1 MKWTAPRIK
10 ACKGV
15 EKVTCLTAGDF
26 ATAHLLDEA
35 GLHLILVGDSLA
47 NTLLGYETTLPV
59 TMEQMLHHTAAVV
72 RGVKQS
78 LVVADMPFMSYQVSD
93 EQALANAGRFLKEAG
108 ADAVKLEGGRLRA
121 TCIRRLTEN
130 GIPVMGHIGLTP
142 QSVRA
147 MGGYKVQGRLP
158 AEAEALLADAAAL
171 EASGVFAIVLECVPR
186 ELAARITEA
195 VSVPTIG
202 IGAGAACDGQVLVT
216 SDMLGIDS
224 SVAPS
229 FVKRFA
235 ELGEAMKTAFVAY
248 RDEVTAGRFPDDAHS
263 FPRPDAEPVM

>member
-1 MKWTAPRIK
+1 MKWTATRIK

-15 EKVTCLTAGDF
+15 EKVVCLTAGDF
-26 ATAHLLDEA
+26 ATACLLDAA
-35 GLHLILVGDSLA
+35 GLHLVLVGDSLA

-72 RGVKQS
+72 RGVRQA

-93 EQALANAGRFLKEAG
+93 EQALTNAGRFLKEAG
-108 ADAVKLEGGRLRA
+108 ADAVKIEGGRVRQS
-121 TCIRRLTEN
+121 CVRRLTEN
-130 GIPVMGHIGLTP
+130 GIPVLGHIGLTP
-142 QSVRA
+142 QSIRA

-171 EASGVFAIVLECVPR
+171 EAAGVFGIVLECVPR
-186 ELAARITEA
+186 ELAAQITAA

-216 SDMLGIDS
+216 SDMLGIAS
-224 SVAPS
+224 AVAPS
-229 FVKRFA
+229 FVKRYA
-235 ELGEAMKTAFVAY
+235 ELGQAMTAAFEAY
-248 RDEVTAGRFPDDAHS
+248 RDDVASGRFPDAAHS
-263 FPRPDAEPVM
+263 FPRPDGAQA

>member
-26 ATAHLLDEA
+26 ATARLLDEA

-59 TMEQMLHHTAAVV
+59 TMEQMLHHTAAVA
-72 RGVKQS
+72 RGVKQA

-108 ADAVKLEGGRLRA
+108 ADAVKLEGGRLRE
-121 TCIRRLTEN
+121 TCIRRLTGN

-171 EASGVFAIVLECVPR
+171 EAAGVFAIVLECVPR
-186 ELAARITEA
+186 ELATRITAA

-229 FVKRFA
+229 FVKRYA
-235 ELGEAMKTAFVAY
+235 ELGAAMKIAFVAY
-248 RDEVTAGRFPDDAHS
+248 RDEVASGRFPDAAHS
-263 FPRPDAEPVM
+263 FPRPDGEQVM